1 MRSAVLTLLG
11 LCLAGVLAVLVVGGA
26 RETRMAFTAG
36 VSSAGAQA
44 AIAPGQTGC
53 QGPLDVPEG
62 GSFDAV
68 EVVLATGALPGA
80 PARVTVVD
88 TATGRVLA
96 RGRLPGGYLGTAQQR
111 IAVDPR
117 VPEGRSIRVCLKNTG
132 AIPIVPMGNGDAAS
146 PPSTYTRNGQPQG
159 VDIAMRFQTRPR
171 SLLSQFGLIAD
182 RAALFRAGWVGP
194 WTYWLLAALLALGV
208 PALLAFALARAGR
221 EQPSGD

>member
-11 LCLAGVLAVLVVGGA
+11 LCLAGVLALLIVGGA

-53 QGPLDVPEG
+53 QGPLDVPQG

-68 EVVLATGALPGA
+68 EVVLATGAVPGA
-80 PARVTVVD
+80 PARVTVRD
-88 TATGRVLA
+88 AQTGRVLA
-96 RGRLPGGYLGTAQQR
+96 RGRLAGGYLGTAQQR
-111 IAVDPR
+111 VAVTPR
-117 VPEGRSIRVCLKNTG
+117 VAEGGPISVCLRNTG
-132 AIPIVPMGNGDAAS
+132 TVPIVPMGNGDAAS

-159 VDIAMRFQTRPR
+159 VDIAVRFQTEPR

-182 RAALFRAGWVGP
+182 RAALFRAGWVGA
-194 WTYWLLAALLALGV
+194 WTYWLLAALLTLGV
-208 PALLAFALARAGR
+208 PALLAFALARAGDPR
-221 EQPSGD
+221 SDD

>member
-11 LCLAGVLAVLVVGGA
+11 LCLAGVLALLIVGGA

-68 EVVLATGALPGA
+68 EVVLATGAVPGA
-80 PARVTVVD
+80 PARVTVRD
-88 TATGRVLA
+88 AQTGRVLA
-96 RGRLPGGYLGTAQQR
+96 RGRLAGGYLGTAQR
-111 IAVDPR
+111 RVAVTPR
-117 VPEGRSIRVCLKNTG
+117 VAEGRTISVCLRNTG
-132 AIPIVPMGNGDAAS
+132 TVPIVPMGNGDAAS

-159 VDIAMRFQTRPR
+159 VDIAVRFQTEPR

-194 WTYWLLAALLALGV
+194 WTFWLLAALLTLGV
-208 PALLAFALARAGR
+208 PALLAFALARAGDPR
-221 EQPSGD
+221 SDD